1 MIMSQQK
8 DKNSLS
14 NYNDILAS
22 LVTYLQSIDTW
33 HEYLVFSILI
43 LSLLL
48 GIDLFSNNGSII
60 KLILQPDTTTPN
72 LPYRDSDRDYLTSIN
87 LRHPGTSLG
96 IIPCHSPLPPTH
108 MILKGLGGYGDMCRV
123 LIINKEAS
131 PEAISQSLEYFSK
144 PYRDN

>member
-1 MIMSQQK
+1 MIMSRQK
-8 DKNSLS
+8 DKDSLS

-22 LVTYLQSIDTW
+22 LMSYFQSIDSC

-48 GIDLFSNNGSII
+48 GIDLFSNNGSMI
-60 KLILQPDTTTPN
+60 KFILQSGTTTPN
-72 LPYRDSDRDYLTSIN
+72 LPYRDSDRDFITNIN

-96 IIPCHSPLPPTH
+96 IIPCHSPLPHTH
-108 MILKGLGGYGDMCRV
+108 RILKGLGGNGDMCRV
-123 LIINKEAS
+123 LIINKKAP

-144 PYRDN
+144 PYRDS